1 MATATKQITRTPA
14 SSHEQQQQSSSRTT
28 LAISSDPEK
37 ALHLSPNFQPDVDL
51 LTAEGVIAF
60 GVKGSGK
67 SNLLALI
74 VEQLRRFFLPQLIFD
89 TEREY
94 QSLLPLLPHGMIA
107 TAQRCPSGHD
117 ILQYGLQVI
126 VDLQSWDSDEA
137 AAQAMCQL
145 ADELFAA
152 ASAIAPQDRFSCVIH
167 LDEAG
172 YWLPQDAVSYL
183 SKETRKALADAFH
196 KLATRGRKQGLS
208 PFLYT
213 QSISEI
219 EKSVI
224 RQAGVKI
231 LMRQT
236 LDVDLARYCRY
247 LHGAT
252 ATTRRAIQAF
262 PKGRAIVVLP
272 DGSQHKFQFHERES
286 EHTSHT
292 PQAQT
297 ALVKFATMDL
307 DVEALALRDLTTA
320 SSSERGKQ
328 QRGTSA
334 SPQTVTARIY
344 ELLDSDPTLR
354 PVDLMKLTG
363 CGQTHAV
370 RARLTYFAEH
380 PERAIETV
388 KHAER
393 STTPTAREQV
403 YALLDKHPML
413 TARQLADQVGCSF
426 SLASMYRND
435 YGAPLAPKKVGKIER
450 QLRALLQENPHYT
463 VPQLQHRTG
472 TNGVYIQR
480 VLDRLHAEQ
489 AAAAQGDRSGTSPQ
503 QTSRERVFT
512 LLARDNMLTNQQ
524 LADQAGCSLRT
535 ASRWGAVYRK
545 GL

>member
-1 MATATKQITRTPA
+1 MMATATKQRTSA
-14 SSHEQQQQSSSRTT
+14 SSPSREQQQPSSRTT
-28 LAISSDPEK
+28 LAIASDPEK

-74 VEQLRRFFLPQLIFD
+74 VEQLRRFFLPQLILD
-89 TEREY
+89 IEREY

-126 VDLQSWDSDEA
+126 MDLQSWDSDEA
-137 AAQAMCQL
+137 AARAMCQL
-145 ADELFAA
+145 VDELFAA
-152 ASAIAPQDRFSCVIH
+152 THAIAPQDRFSCVIH

-183 SKETRKALADAFH
+183 SKGTRKALADAFH

-236 LDVDLARYCRY
+236 LDIDLTRYCQY

-252 ATTRRAIQAF
+252 AQTRRAIQAF

-272 DGSQHKFQFHERES
+272 DGSQHKFQFYERES

-297 ALVKFATMDL
+297 ALVKFATMNL
-307 DVEALALRDLTTA
+307 DVEALTLRDMT
-320 SSSERGKQ
+320 
-328 QRGTSA
+328 
-334 SPQTVTARIY
+334 
-344 ELLDSDPTLR
+344 
-354 PVDLMKLTG
+354 
-363 CGQTHAV
+363 
-370 RARLTYFAEH
+370 
-380 PERAIETV
+380 
-388 KHAER
+388 
-393 STTPTAREQV
+393 STTTTTEISGASMPQSSRTATPSSRKALTSTERVDALLAENPALPTAEV
-403 YALLDKHPML
+403 VA
-413 TARQLADQVGCSF
+413 QVGCSATLVRRRRKAY
-426 SLASMYRND
+426 LALHPEQREEISPP
-435 YGAPLAPKKVGKIER
+435 GAQTVSARL
-450 QLRALLQENPHYT
+450 QALLAENPSLSAGKLADLVGCSRRHATDARSAYFA
-463 VPQLQHRTG
+463 QHPERKVTPPKAPTMSDDIAALLAENPTLSTTEIIARTG
-472 TNGVYIQR
+472 CSKSLVRDVRRKYFAQHPEQKAVIEQHARSARQQR
-480 VLDRLHAEQ
+480 
-489 AAAAQGDRSGTSPQ
+489 AQGT
-503 QTSRERVFT
+503 EI
-512 LLARDNMLTNQQ
+512 
-524 LADQAGCSLRT
+524 
-535 ASRWGAVYRK
+535 
-545 GL
+545 

>member
-1 MATATKQITRTPA
+1 MMATDTKQITSTRSLTR
-14 SSHEQQQQSSSRTT
+14 EQSSPRTT
-28 LAISSDPEK
+28 LAIASDPEK

-51 LTAEGVIAF
+51 LTAEGLIAF

-74 VEQLRRFFLPQLIFD
+74 VEQLRRFFLPQLILD

-126 VDLQSWDSDEA
+126 MDLQSWGSDEA
-137 AAQAMCQL
+137 AALAMCQL

-152 ASAIAPQDRFSCVIH
+152 AQTIAPQDRFSCVIH

-172 YWLPQDAVSYL
+172 YWLPQEAVSYL
-183 SKETRKALADAFH
+183 TKGTRKALADAFH

-236 LDVDLARYCRY
+236 LDVDLERYCRY

-252 ATTRRAIQAF
+252 ATTKRAIQAF

-272 DGSQHKFQFHERES
+272 DGTQHKFQFHERES

-297 ALVKFATMDL
+297 ALVKFATMNL
-307 DVEALALRDLTTA
+307 NVEALALRDLTSATTTTEA
-320 SSSERGKQ
+320 PSYRRGLFA
-328 QRGTSA
+328 SA
-334 SPQTVTARIY
+334 SPKAPTMTEQIEALLAEDPALSTMELIARTGCSPTLARTTRRVYLARHPEQRGVVLHKGPTMAEQIEALLVENPGCPAEELAVRTGSSLRRAVDVRRQYFARHPERKAALMQPTAKARI
-344 ELLDSDPTLR
+344 EAVLAEDPTLPTTEMVAR
-354 PVDLMKLTG
+354 IG
-363 CGQTHAV
+363 CSKSQVVGV
-370 RARLTYFAEH
+370 RAQYFARH
-380 PERAIETV
+380 PEQKAAVEQKARA
-388 KHAER
+388 R
-393 STTPTAREQV
+393 
-403 YALLDKHPML
+403 
-413 TARQLADQVGCSF
+413 G
-426 SLASMYRND
+426 
-435 YGAPLAPKKVGKIER
+435 
-450 QLRALLQENPHYT
+450 
-463 VPQLQHRTG
+463 
-472 TNGVYIQR
+472 
-480 VLDRLHAEQ
+480 
-489 AAAAQGDRSGTSPQ
+489 
-503 QTSRERVFT
+503 
-512 LLARDNMLTNQQ
+512 
-524 LADQAGCSLRT
+524 
-535 ASRWGAVYRK
+535 
-545 GL
+545 